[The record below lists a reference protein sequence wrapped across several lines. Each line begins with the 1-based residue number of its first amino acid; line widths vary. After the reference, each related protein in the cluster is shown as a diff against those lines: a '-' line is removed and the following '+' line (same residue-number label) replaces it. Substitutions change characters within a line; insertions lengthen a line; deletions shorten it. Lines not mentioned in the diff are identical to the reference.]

1 VSELAG
7 EVFGSKKVKDC
18 DEISLCHFEGRVYFA
33 ILQLDEK
40 IKKKLSITRGES
52 QSISRSK
59 TITTSANISKQQ
71 G

>member
-1 VSELAG
+1 MSELAG

-40 IKKKLSITRGES
+40 IKKKTFYHSRRESIDF
-52 QSISRSK
+52 
-59 TITTSANISKQQ
+59 
-71 G
+71 